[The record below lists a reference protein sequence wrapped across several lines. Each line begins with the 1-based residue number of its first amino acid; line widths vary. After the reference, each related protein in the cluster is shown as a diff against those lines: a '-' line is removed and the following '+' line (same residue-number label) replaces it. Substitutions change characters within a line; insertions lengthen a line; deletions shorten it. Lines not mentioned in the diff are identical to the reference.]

1 MRTRGRSRIFFRRGC
16 TRLLLY
22 FNTNKPHS
30 FFFFCRTNKKIPVV
44 LENRRSSQGGGVHTP
59 CTLPLDPPLGLLLAR
74 GLPYLPCKHSARDN
88 SPTQVNFPPS
98 CATSNRANLNSIIQ
112 FLSLIIN
119 LWISS
124 SIHRQVRSQL

>member
-1 MRTRGRSRIFFRRGC
+1 MDPGFFLGGC
-16 TRLLLY
+16 ALVSCSTSTPINHIV
-22 FNTNKPHS
+22 FS
-30 FFFFCRTNKKIPVV
+30 FFAERIPVV
-44 LENRRSSQGGGVHTP
+44 LENCRSSQGGGGGLHTP
-59 CTLPLDPPLGLLLAR
+59 CTLPLDLPLGLLLAR

-119 LWISS
+119 LRISS